1 MQSLQKKGMRPALT
15 LATIMKAYIS
25 GGIPMMVAPG
35 FLNIMAKIEKH
46 RSLWEPYTRI
56 LATFP

>member
-15 LATIMKAYIS
+15 LAAIMKAYIS
-25 GGIPMMVAPG
+25 GGIPMMAAPG

-46 RSLWEPYTRI
+46 RSLREPSARI
-56 LATFP
+56 LTSFP

>member
-1 MQSLQKKGMRPALT
+1 MQSLHKKRIHPSLT
-15 LATIMKAYIS
+15 LAAIMKAYIS

-46 RSLWEPYTRI
+46 RSLREPYTRI
-56 LATFP
+56 LTSFP